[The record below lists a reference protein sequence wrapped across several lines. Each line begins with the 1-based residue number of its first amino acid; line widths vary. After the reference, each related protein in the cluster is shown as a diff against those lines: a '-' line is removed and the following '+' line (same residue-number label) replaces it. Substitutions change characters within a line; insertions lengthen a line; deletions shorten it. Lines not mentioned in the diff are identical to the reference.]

1 MVEPFA
7 LNTDGTARDPAAFQS
22 ALRSDHAK
30 LQALQTEPDVVSVI
44 LGDDIPAMQDMLRSA
59 YQVLSW
65 GIVLVLSLSID
76 KHLLQLLFACRR
88 SNADAKDNTKGCQN
102 AL

>member
-1 MVEPFA
+1 MVEGPFA

-22 ALRSDHAK
+22 ALRSDQAK

-59 YQVLSW
+59 DQVSCW
-65 GIVLVLSLSID
+65 GTVLSLSSN
-76 KHLLQLLFACRR
+76 KPLLQLFFACRR